1 MILEMVNSRNGEQAE
16 YKTTLEVIDLGDTFK
31 FVFYCEHT
39 GFYCPFKNYNDPI
52 YKGDICELHIGTDPK
67 REEYFEISV
76 NQENAMFISKHKYC
90 GLDENGHPILQVN
103 LQPKFAESTIDIDG
117 NNYTATLLVKKAD
130 IMNGDG
136 EIYFNAY
143 RIECDGDTQGKH
155 GMAVFC
161 PYGKFNTP
169 SKFQFIKDY
178 V

>member
-1 MILEMVNSRNGEQAE
+1 MKGSKKVLAGILTAAMS
-16 YKTTLEVIDLGDTFK
+16 ISSLGMHAFASAGSPVDVDGTR
-31 FVFYCEHT
+31 YEE
-39 GFYCPFKNYNDPI
+39 PI
-52 YKGDICELHIGTDPK
+52 
-67 REEYFEISV
+67 
-76 NQENAMFISKHKYC
+76 Q
-90 GLDENGHPILQVN
+90 ILQA
-103 LQPKFAESTIDIDG
+103 L
-117 NNYTATLLVKKAD
+117 D

-136 EIYFNAY
+136 DIYFNAY